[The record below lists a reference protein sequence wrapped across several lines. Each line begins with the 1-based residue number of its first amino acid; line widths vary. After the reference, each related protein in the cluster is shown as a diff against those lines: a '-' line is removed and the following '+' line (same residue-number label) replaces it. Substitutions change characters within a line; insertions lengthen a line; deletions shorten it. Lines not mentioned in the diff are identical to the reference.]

1 VKDEE
6 LDRLRTALLHA
17 YDPPASFTQRLA
29 KAVKSQIAVKK
40 KTVNDKKVDK
50 DRKAKNVA

>member
-17 YDPPASFTQRLA
+17 YDPPESFTQRLA
-29 KAVKSQIAVKK
+29 KAVKSQITVKK